1 MMPRIIVLVLLALTG
16 LDTSCQTPVMLRQTT
31 AAGGGWRT
39 ATLGPMTVHVQQ
51 SVGQGGVIGTRR
63 TSGLALRQGFLQ
75 PPGAGGRVSRTEA
88 LVVSAFPNPTH
99 GELHL
104 RFAEVPDGP
113 VTLELFDLSGRSL
126 WRSLSSPTPELV
138 LELPYL
144 AAAPYLLRVRAKGSV
159 ASLHLQYLPLP

>member
-1 MMPRIIVLVLLALTG
+1 
-16 LDTSCQTPVMLRQTT
+16 
-31 AAGGGWRT
+31 
-39 ATLGPMTVHVQQ
+39 
-51 SVGQGGVIGTRR
+51 
-63 TSGLALRQGFLQ
+63 
-75 PPGAGGRVSRTEA
+75 
-88 LVVSAFPNPTH
+88 
-99 GELHL
+99 L

-144 AAAPYLLRVRAKGSV
+144 AAAPYLLRVRAMGSV